1 MQDGLRFKS
10 QQSLG
15 AHLDALFVQNEENR
29 RAKAAMATGG
39 ASGRYSRQWYW
50 DADRW
55 VSDSAASA
63 KAGANAQDSSS
74 GAGSSSSGQAAAK
87 PEDDEEE
94 MVVLADENFPRCPVS
109 NEVFMTF
116 WDEEEGDIMYRN
128 AVRVILTASADPQ
141 LFSVSKPTSVEG
153 VRYAL
158 VHKRLALDDWLA
170 RGKAVTVKDA
180 MSQKFRESRADGA
193 SFPDYA
199 AAAGVD
205 DQETDV
211 FVILPNQ
218 SDHISDIAESKS

>member
-1 MQDGLRFKS
+1 MG
-10 QQSLG
+10 
-15 AHLDALFVQNEENR
+15 
-29 RAKAAMATGG
+29 TGG

-55 VSDSAASA
+55 VSDSAASE
-63 KAGANAQDSSS
+63 KSGANAADNSSA
-74 GAGSSSSGQAAAK
+74 AGQLSSGQSATKAD
-87 PEDDEEE
+87 EDEEE

-128 AVRVILTASADPQ
+128 AVRVVLTASADPQ
-141 LFSVSKPTSVEG
+141 LFSVSKPTSVDG

-158 VHKRLALDDWLA
+158 VHKRLALDEWLDS
-170 RGKAVTVKDA
+170 GKAVTVKDA
-180 MSQKFRESRADGA
+180 MSQKFRQTRADGA
-193 SFPDYA
+193 ALPDYA

-218 SDHISDIAESKS
+218 SDQISDIAESKS